1 LHGDVVPDAK
11 IEPKLPTVD
20 IAGKPLFSERGI
32 QPFHDFPEGP
42 DWWNLDNYKAY
53 LGQLPKLGMNFFGL
67 HTYPESNVGPEPLVW
82 IGRPDDV
89 LDGGSVKSSY
99 PARHFSVSGTTGWFG
114 YQRSATGQFPFGA
127 AALFDRDD
135 HGADYLRDTLPM
147 EKMPPDQANQ
157 IFLNMGKFLNE
168 AFTYAHRLHIKTCIG
183 TETPLIIPTTLRERL
198 KAAGKDPR
206 DPAVIQE
213 MYEGMFERIK
223 RTHPLDYYWLWT
235 DENWT
240 WSAVKQE
247 QIDRVLGDMRVA
259 MKAMEKVKPPFTLA
273 TCGWVLGP
281 PQSPA
286 LFDEYLPKNVPLSCI
301 NRTVGNTPVEPGF
314 ASVKGRPKWAIPW
327 LEDDGG
333 MTIPQLWAGRMR
345 CDAADALNY
354 GCTGLMGIHW
364 RTEVLGPNVS
374 ALAKAAWD
382 QTGWKRNGDEKGPAG
397 PEDRVLSGEIAQF
410 PNNAITDTDEPTVYQ
425 TVRYNLG
432 GYHLKIPNGT
442 YAVTL
447 KFSEPHYS
455 EKEKRMFGVR
465 LQGKAVIDSLDIFAK
480 VGQNRALDYTFK
492 DVQVTDQLLK
502 IDFVRQTEFPSIA
515 AIVVNGT
522 TAGANQFAGQ
532 PFTRKINCGG
542 PAYKDY
548 EADLALNQG
557 PGAGRYAPIGDFYL
571 DWAKANFGP
580 GQADAI
586 AKIFARL
593 DGYLPRPADWVTGPG
608 SIRPDARTWEEAAK
622 AYAFIEELEA
632 LRGKIDSAG
641 NMQRFDYWLN
651 QFRYLRDIGRVRCAW
666 GEYEKAM
673 ASVHAEKDAATQK
686 KLAKELGLPA
696 RVKLIEAFAQMH
708 RDLLATVSTP
718 GEMGNVA
725 NWSMQTL
732 PVVLQKPGE
741 ELAKILGEDLPPEAM
756 PSMQYTGVPRLFVP
770 TIRTGIVA
778 GESLNVKAIM
788 LGLDPK
794 EVDLYWRPLGD
805 GEFKQVAMQRPARG
819 GYVVTLPASE
829 LTRDFEYYVEA
840 KDAKTT
846 LRFPATSPERN
857 QTVVVVKE

>member
-1 LHGDVVPDAK
+1 V
-11 IEPKLPTVD
+11 
-20 IAGKPLFSERGI
+20 
-32 QPFHDFPEGP
+32 
-42 DWWNLDNYKAY
+42 KA
-53 LGQLPKLGMNFFGL
+53 
-67 HTYPESNVGPEPLVW
+67 
-82 IGRPDDV
+82 
-89 LDGGSVKSSY
+89 SY

-127 AALFDRDD
+127 AVLFDQDD
-135 HGADYLRDTLPM
+135 YGADYLRDTLPM
-147 EKMPPDQANQ
+147 EKMPPEQANQ
-157 IFLNMGKFLNE
+157 VFLNMGKFVNE

-183 TETPLIIPTTLRERL
+183 TETPLIIPTALRERL
-198 KAAGKDPR
+198 KAAGKDPS
-206 DPAVIQE
+206 DPAVVE
-213 MYEGMFERIK
+213 ELYEGMFERIK

-240 WSAVKQE
+240 WTAVKQE
-247 QIDRVLGDMRVA
+247 QIDRVTGDMRVA

-281 PQSPA
+281 PQAPA
-286 LFDEYLPKNVPLSCI
+286 LFDQYLPKNSPLSCI

-314 ASVKGRPKWAIPW
+314 ASIEGRPKWAIPW

-382 QTGWKRNGDEKGPAG
+382 QTGWKRNGDEKGPAV
-397 PEDRVLSGEIAQF
+397 PADRVLSGEIAQF
-410 PNNAITDTDEPTVYQ
+410 PNNEIADTEEPTIYQ

-432 GYHLKIPNGT
+432 GYQLKIPNGT
-442 YAVTL
+442 YTVTL
-447 KFSEPHYS
+447 KFCEPHYS
-455 EKEKRMFGVR
+455 EKEKRVFGVK
-465 LQGKAVIDSLDIFAK
+465 LQGKAVIESLDIFAK

-492 DVQVTDQLLK
+492 DVQVADGLLK

-557 PGAGRYAPIGDFYL
+557 PGPGRYAPIGDFYL
-571 DWAKANFGP
+571 DWAKANFGL

-586 AKIFARL
+586 AKVFARL

-608 SIRPDARTWEEAAK
+608 SIRPDTRPWEEAAK

-632 LRGKIDSAG
+632 VRGKIEGPG
-641 NMQRFDYWLN
+641 NQQRFDYWLN

-666 GEYEKAM
+666 CEYDKTIA
-673 ASVHAEKDAATQK
+673 AVRAEKDIAAQK
-686 KLAKELGLPA
+686 KLARETALPV
-696 RVKLIEAFAQMH
+696 RVKLIEAFA
-708 RDLLATVSTP
+708 RLYCDLLATVSTP

-756 PSMQYTGVPRLFVP
+756 PSMKYTGVPRLFVP
-770 TIRTGIVA
+770 TVRTGIAA
-778 GESLNVKAIM
+778 GDPLKVKAIL
-788 LGLDPK
+788 LGLEPK
-794 EVDLYWRPLGD
+794 DVDLYWRPLGE
-805 GEFKQVAMQRPARG
+805 GEFNPVAMQRLARG
-819 GYVVTLPASE
+819 GYVVTLPADE
-829 LTRDFEYYVEA
+829 LTGDFEYYVEA

-846 LRFPATSPERN
+846 IRFPVTAPERN
-857 QTVVVVKE
+857 QSVIVVKE